1 MLRTSADVGRGYD
14 ELLKQVEHRAGRYA
28 AELEK
33 NINADGSYPVIG
45 RSITYRFGAFQ
56 LLSQA
61 ALEDFLPNELPP
73 EQVRTALTA
82 CIRKVTEHPAMFD
95 AQGWL
100 QPGV

>member
-1 MLRTSADVGRGYD
+1 MVTARNSAGITIQFVIQPMYVDVLRTFADVGRGYD

-56 LLSQA
+56 LA
-61 ALEDFLPNELPP
+61 VAGGAGRF
-73 EQVRTALTA
+73 
-82 CIRKVTEHPAMFD
+82 PAE
-95 AQGWL
+95 
-100 QPGV
+100 